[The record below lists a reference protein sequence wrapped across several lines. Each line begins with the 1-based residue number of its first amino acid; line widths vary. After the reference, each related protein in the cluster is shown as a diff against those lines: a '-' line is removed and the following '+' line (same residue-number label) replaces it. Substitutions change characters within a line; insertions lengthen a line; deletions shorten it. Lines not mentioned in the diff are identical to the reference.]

1 MDWMQILTDFVVL
14 TIALFVAGLLVSWI
28 HRRQEHRHAAKE
40 EQKAKQEQYGSSSK
54 APGPKQGQK

>member
-40 EQKAKQEQYGSSSK
+40 EQKAKQESYETKKSPSATKKPS
-54 APGPKQGQK
+54 